1 MVNDFSVVHP
11 LAEENVIEE
20 LVSEP
25 RSSVEFAE
33 IRRFPTVA
41 FIPEQAILSVE
52 LPVRLIFPEARA
64 FACARV
70 RVPER
75 MVTPPVKEFAAE
87 RVTVPDPVRT
97 SPVVPVEGLGMD
109 PANSRGE

>member
-1 MVNDFSVVHP
+1 MVNDFPVVHP

-33 IRRFPTVA
+33 IRRFPKEA
-41 FIPEQAILSVE
+41 FIPEHAILSVE
-52 LPVRLIFPEARA
+52 LPARLIFPEARA
-64 FACARV
+64 FECAKE

-75 MVTPPVKEFAAE
+75 MVTPPVKKFAAE
-87 RVTVPDPVRT
+87 SFTVPDPART
-97 SPVVPVEGLGMD
+97 SPVVPLEGLGID

>member
-1 MVNDFSVVHP
+1 MVNNFPVVHP

-25 RSSVEFAE
+25 RSSVAFAE
-33 IRRFPTVA
+33 STRFPKEA
-41 FIPEQAILSVE
+41 FIPEQAILSVA

-64 FACARV
+64 FACARE

-75 MVTPPVKEFAAE
+75 IVTPPVKEFAAE
-87 RVTVPDPVRT
+87 RVTVPDPART
-97 SPVVPVEGLGMD
+97 SPVVPVEGLGID